1 MKKNWQSILT
11 VIMAILL
18 IVCLIQINSLT
29 DRVNQLNTNF
39 TSQINIV
46 RDSINSISRSVND
59 SLEQQASIL
68 SDAVWEYGKIDL
80 EKRTAEVEVTITP
93 KEYDTN
99 THAYVSAG
107 TQSFP
112 LTLNNG
118 SFAGTLQLPLFQE
131 TYLDKVRFVE
141 GNDTRTEKLDW
152 CVAPMNEALP
162 SIYADLSFSYSQST
176 VKDGKCPVNLNGDLN
191 VNIDGANGVEIESIV
206 LAVSDGKNDIMRKDI
221 TNEVSS
227 DCDGSMTPEA
237 ALSLAS
243 GESRYFYYSVNE
255 NLTLESNNK
264 YTVYCELIDANG
276 LCYRSELLELN
287 VDDKSASLGD
297 VTDCGSRASVY
308 DSKGNLLY
316 KEQ

>member
-46 RDSINSISRSVND
+46 RDSINNISWSVND

-118 SFAGTLQLPLFQE
+118 SFAALWNYRCFRKRIWIRCALSRVTTLGPKSSIGTLHRWTKLCPRFMPIYHS
-131 TYLDKVRFVE
+131 TIDKQRS
-141 GNDTRTEKLDW
+141 RT
-152 CVAPMNEALP
+152 
-162 SIYADLSFSYSQST
+162 
-176 VKDGKCPVNLNGDLN
+176 VNARL
-191 VNIDGANGVEIESIV
+191 IWTEI
-206 LAVSDGKNDIMRKDI
+206 
-221 TNEVSS
+221 
-227 DCDGSMTPEA
+227 
-237 ALSLAS
+237 
-243 GESRYFYYSVNE
+243 
-255 NLTLESNNK
+255 
-264 YTVYCELIDANG
+264 
-276 LCYRSELLELN
+276 
-287 VDDKSASLGD
+287 
-297 VTDCGSRASVY
+297 
-308 DSKGNLLY
+308 
-316 KEQ
+316 